1 MYRTPPLGGEAVKVV
16 FTDHALERCKRRN
29 IDITYLRKQ
38 LEALPRM
45 KNVNNW
51 WFGNI
56 RVSLAA
62 YPDRLVVLTVLR
74 RES

>member
-1 MYRTPPLGGEAVKVV
+1 MNVV
-16 FTDHALERCKRRN
+16 FTAHAIKRCQQRN
-29 IDITYLRKQ
+29 INLNRLRRQ
-38 LEALPRM
+38 LEALPHL
-45 KNVNNW
+45 KNIDTW

-74 RES
+74 RGT